1 MNQSLTEAI
10 GKDVYGDQR
19 AEHVRHPQRRH
30 ADAFLLVALATFLL
44 ALLSL
49 SLSSEARHFT
59 PLWFPTAAAIIRAVP
74 PRPAP
79 LGPAAAGQRPRHR
92 ARQLL
97 AVRHQHHS
105 RQAGRHQPAGS
116 GGLRPAAAPHAAGE
130 RSAERSGLL
139 AALCGVRGDLHPAVQ
154 RAAGR
159 RALAHAGSNVLAIV
173 RHLVHLRSNRGA
185 VAGAAWPHL
194 SPPHLGGAEPT
205 RCCSR

>member
-1 MNQSLTEAI
+1 MEISAPNTFGTRKGVMLT
-10 GKDVYGDQR
+10 
-19 AEHVRHPQRRH
+19 HS
-30 ADAFLLVALATFLL
+30 LLVALATFLL

-173 RHLVHLRSNRGA
+173 RHLVHLRSNRCCRWRRLA
-185 VAGAAWPHL
+185 SPITAAPW
-194 SPPHLGGAEPT
+194 
-205 RCCSR
+205 RR